1 MNSVFVLGARDPFG
15 FFEKLYRG
23 QISTYVLKD
32 YMPKPRRRK
41 KSKYKHI
48 VIKNKKY
55 YFYKIK
61 WVDITGD
68 SGHATQEEFEKFM
81 PSEMITYG
89 YIFKKDRKNVWTFS
103 SYDTT
108 DVSFSD
114 RNVFPLG
121 CIKKMEKMS
130 I

>member
-1 MNSVFVLGARDPFG
+1 
-15 FFEKLYRG
+15 
-23 QISTYVLKD
+23 
-32 YMPKPRRRK
+32 MPKTRRTK

-48 VIKNKKY
+48 TIKNKKY
-55 YFYKIK
+55 YFYKIN
-61 WVDITGD
+61 WVDIPGD
-68 SGHATQEEFEKFM
+68 SGHATPDEFEKFM
-81 PSEMITYG
+81 PNKMLTFAYV
-89 YIFKKDRKNVWTFS
+89 FKKNNKYVWTFS

-114 RNVFPLG
+114 RNVFPIG